1 MADAF
6 LAALEQQRILPILR
20 LEQASRCLKL
30 AQTLFECGFKVLEI
44 TLDTPEAPRLIRQ
57 LNTMGAITG
66 AGTLKHLEDADRALA
81 AGAQFLVSPGLSLDI
96 ARRAQRAQTPYFPGV
111 WTPTEVLLALSHGIQ
126 TLKLFP
132 ASVGGPEHLKHLRGP
147 FPEVQ
152 WLPTG
157 GIGLNEVPAYL
168 QAGALAVG
176 QGTRL
181 VSAAALQAENWAQIA
196 AELQDIQSYLQ
207 QTASPQV

>member
-1 MADAF
+1 MVSDDF
-6 LAALEQQRILPILR
+6 LKALGQQQILPILR
-20 LEQASRCLKL
+20 LDNARRCLKL

-57 LNTMGAITG
+57 LNAMGAITG
-66 AGTLKHLEDADRALA
+66 AGTLKHLADADRALA
-81 AGAQFLVSPGLSLDI
+81 AGAQFLVSPGLSLEI
-96 ARRAQRAQTPYFPGV
+96 ARRAQHAQTPYFPGV

-132 ASVGGPEHLKHLRGP
+132 ASIGGPAHLKHLRGP
-147 FPEVQ
+147 FPEIQ

-181 VSAAALQAENWAQIA
+181 VSAAALQAEDWGQIQ
-196 AELQDIQSYLQ
+196 AELQGIHTHLGS
-207 QTASPQV
+207 SRS